1 MHILE
6 KNYILSFKS
15 SGSGKF
21 LFFIYK
27 LFSKDALNVWKSD
40 SIDIYKNAEDFHK
53 QIQSQFKEMKHT

>member
-15 SGSGKF
+15 SGKF
-21 LFFIYK
+21 EFFIYK

-40 SIDIYKNAEDFHK
+40 SKDIHKNAEDFHK